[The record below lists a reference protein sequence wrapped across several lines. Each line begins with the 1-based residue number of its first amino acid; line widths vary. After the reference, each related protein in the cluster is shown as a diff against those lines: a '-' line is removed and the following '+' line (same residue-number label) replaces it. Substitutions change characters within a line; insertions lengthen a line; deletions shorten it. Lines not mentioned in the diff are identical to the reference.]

1 VEIHSRAEFL
11 NLAGLVEGGTVVAA
25 LLLAWLLGV
34 SPWELLHWRWDALAI
49 GVLATLPMFSLFFIA
64 TGPREVATEMLGAA
78 LDSCHWYDL
87 VLLAAL
93 AGVGEELLFRG
104 VLQPWLAGWNP
115 TFAFFAANIVFG
127 LIHAVTPTYAL
138 LATGVGMY
146 LSWLTFGV
154 GEPNLWRAIIA
165 HGVYDA
171 MAFAFIVREYRKKQ
185 RQRAAGEEEISE
197 AE

>member
-1 VEIHSRAEFL
+1 VEVRSRAEFL

-25 LLLAWLLGV
+25 LGLAWLLGV
-34 SPWELLHWRWDALAI
+34 SPWELLHWRWDALAV
-49 GVLATLPMFSLFFIA
+49 GVLATLPMSSMFMIA

-78 LDSCHWYDL
+78 LESCRWYDL

-104 VLQPWLAGWNP
+104 VLQPWLAGWHP
-115 TFAFFAANIVFG
+115 LFAFFATNIVFG
-127 LIHAVTPTYAL
+127 LVHAVTPAYAL

-146 LSWLTFGV
+146 LSWLTFGI

-171 MAFAFIVREYRKKQ
+171 VAFAFIVREHRKRRKQ
-185 RQRAAGEEEISE
+185 RESFGEDTLKPE
-197 AE
+197 